1 MGLSGAM
8 KLDEAT
14 NLMKEIL
21 SKLKIGSDES
31 FLKIVDSHVTVGP
44 GNYTLVVKSSI
55 LKKRDIEKIVS
66 IAKNHDLSIF
76 NLEGWFVIYRPH
88 YEFLN
93 EHLKF
98 DISVRTKKGV
108 EEDYSL

>member
-1 MGLSGAM
+1 M

-14 NLMKEIL
+14 NLMKEI
-21 SKLKIGSDES
+21 STKLKTGSDKS

-55 LKKRDIEKIVS
+55 LKRRDMDKIVS
-66 IAKNHDLSIF
+66 IAKKHDLSIYD
-76 NLEGWFVIYRPH
+76 LEGWFVIYRPH

-93 EHLKF
+93 
-98 DISVRTKKGV
+98 
-108 EEDYSL
+108 